1 MDSSQAEEIIEVFC
15 IAGYPLAL
23 KPSVFVMISNNTA
36 RPDFAEIDVF
46 LGQHK
51 LLTLEHFNQ
60 KM

>member
-1 MDSSQAEEIIEVFC
+1 
-15 IAGYPLAL
+15 
-23 KPSVFVMISNNTA
+23 MIGNNTA